1 MSGGKKIFKK
11 AVKVASLGAVGSGGW
26 GNEAVSVLSGGLINP
41 NAAKDAADAQKE
53 IMDAQ
58 LRANKEALA
67 QQEMFDRQAAVMQA
81 NAAELANANAM
92 DSTTKFEVG
101 GSADAQDSNNLLT
114 DMRKRKRTDST
125 SSQLG
130 IY

>member
-1 MSGGKKIFKK
+1 MSGGKKLFKK
-11 AVKVASLGAVGSGGW
+11 VVKVASLGAVGSGGW
-26 GNEAVSVLSGGLINP
+26 GSKAVSTLSGGLIDP
-41 NAAKDAADAQKE
+41 SAAKNAAANQKE
-53 IMDAQ
+53 MMDAQ

-67 QQEMFDRQAAVMQA
+67 QQEMFDRQAAA
-81 NAAELANANAM
+81 IADNAAGLANANAM

-101 GSADAQDSNNLLT
+101 GSADAHSSNNLLT
-114 DMRKRKRTDST
+114 DMRKRKRTGST